1 MEILK
6 RRRAIMTNDI
16 FTFGLPGLFELMLIV
31 FIVLIH
37 YVLPILLVIWIIR
50 SLVRNKRENQRLRLE
65 VGKLADEVQQIRKQ
79 MENRQLE
86 DSD

>member
-1 MEILK
+1 
-6 RRRAIMTNDI
+6 MTNDI

>member
-1 MEILK
+1 MLGKSLTLWTLGPFVLMIILW
-6 RRRAIMTNDI
+6 I
-16 FTFGLPGLFELMLIV
+16 LL
-31 FIVLIH
+31 
-37 YVLPILLVIWIIR
+37 ILLVIWIIR

-79 MENRQLE
+79 TEDKQSR